1 MDKSEDYG
9 FTERIEKINRIEKID
24 KVNENLISS
33 KLINDL
39 RDEVDNLRKQKDEY
53 ILKNERKEK
62 INNDLLNNVQILEQR
77 IINLTSENAEL
88 KEKRKIAK
96 SEIKE
101 LERQTPRFINNY
113 INKYTSKN
121 ITRKEDTRI
130 PQNPLILLR
139 KEIERIYKEFVYN
152 NFAND
157 SGNSLIKQKEEF
169 ISAEKKLNNMI
180 LEIKDLEEEFNDK
193 LILSQ
198 GYNSMHEVKI
208 NSQVHRIVSPKPDFT
223 SHYFTKIAKTN
234 IQIVNNVKELRQ
246 NENNSIMSTLQ

>member
-96 SEIKE
+96 S
-101 LERQTPRFINNY
+101 
-113 INKYTSKN
+113 
-121 ITRKEDTRI
+121 
-130 PQNPLILLR
+130 
-139 KEIERIYKEFVYN
+139 
-152 NFAND
+152 
-157 SGNSLIKQKEEF
+157 
-169 ISAEKKLNNMI
+169 
-180 LEIKDLEEEFNDK
+180 
-193 LILSQ
+193 
-198 GYNSMHEVKI
+198 
-208 NSQVHRIVSPKPDFT
+208 
-223 SHYFTKIAKTN
+223 
-234 IQIVNNVKELRQ
+234 
-246 NENNSIMSTLQ
+246 